1 MTPARSAGGAEVL
14 VECVSKSYGRGV
26 VALREV
32 SLEIA
37 PNEFVSLTGPP
48 GSGKSTLLNLIA
60 GFSRPDLGTISVAGL
75 SPWAV
80 RERGVYRREVIG
92 FVFQLHRL
100 LPALSA
106 CGNVEVALVGAGVPR
121 GERHERAALLLEQ
134 VGVGGR
140 ADHFPNELSG
150 GERQCVAVA
159 RALANRPRLLLA
171 DEPTASLDAA
181 ATQRILGVLDA
192 VRAERGMTV
201 IAVSHDPVVTRR
213 ADRSFEIVGGE
224 LRCSG

>member
-1 MTPARSAGGAEVL
+1 MKAGVRRFYGGAMSRPAEPRTPARPAGGAEVL

-26 VALREV
+26 VALQDV

-60 GFSRPDLGTISVAGL
+60 GFSRPDLGSISVAGL

-106 CGNVEVALVGAGVPR
+106 CGNVEVALVWRRRRRPGAHQPACR
-121 GERHERAALLLEQ
+121 YRAWHGPA
-134 VGVGGR
+134 
-140 ADHFPNELSG
+140 
-150 GERQCVAVA
+150 
-159 RALANRPRLLLA
+159 
-171 DEPTASLDAA
+171 
-181 ATQRILGVLDA
+181 ILPK
-192 VRAERGMTV
+192 R
-201 IAVSHDPVVTRR
+201 
-213 ADRSFEIVGGE
+213 
-224 LRCSG
+224 

>member
-14 VECVSKSYGRGV
+14 VERVSKSYGRGV
-26 VALREV
+26 VALRDV

-60 GFSRPDLGTISVAGL
+60 GFSRPDLGSISVAGL

-92 FVFQLHRL
+92 FVFQMHRL

-140 ADHFPNELSG
+140 ADHFRTSSP
-150 GERQCVAVA
+150 VASASVSRLPVRSRTA
-159 RALANRPRLLLA
+159 RGCCWQMSRRRR
-171 DEPTASLDAA
+171 S
-181 ATQRILGVLDA
+181 
-192 VRAERGMTV
+192 
-201 IAVSHDPVVTRR
+201 TRR
-213 ADRSFEIVGGE
+213 RRSASSA
-224 LRCSG
+224 CSTQFVRSAA